1 MKAVL
6 EKSYDLRP
14 NDFNCYGKLT
24 PSAILDIFQD
34 MAGRHSI
41 IMGADL
47 ESLKKKGLFWV
58 VAKIRFEFLG
68 EAKMYQTVKVK
79 TWPLKPSRVTFRREC
94 LISDLEGNPIVR
106 GSTEWVVVDTVK
118 RRIASS
124 DGVYSLNDGDYLE
137 EVAFD
142 DRISKVPTFEAS
154 GNAFKICP
162 RFSDFDVNG
171 HVNNT
176 KYAAFAFDALAE
188 SENKLDFNYF
198 QIDYHKEVLSG
209 EELSIYIKKESDRIL
224 FLGKGEGET
233 KFSCFIK

>member
-6 EKSYDLRP
+6 EKNYDLRP
-14 NDFNCYGKLT
+14 NDFNRFGRLT

-41 IMGADL
+41 IMGAGL

-58 VAKIRFEFLG
+58 VAKIRFEVLG
-68 EAKMYQTVKVK
+68 DAKMYQTVKVK

-94 LISDLEGNPIVR
+94 LISDLEGNILVR
-106 GSTEWVVVDTVK
+106 GSSEWVVVDSVK

-124 DGVYSLNDGDYLE
+124 EGVYVLNDEDYLE

-142 DRISKVPTFEAS
+142 DRISKVPTFEAG

-176 KYAAFAFDALAE
+176 KYAAFVFDALAE

-209 EELSIYIKKESDRIL
+209 EELSIYIKGSGNQTL
-224 FLGKGEGET
+224 FLGKCNEET
-233 KFSCFIK
+233 KFSCLIK